1 MAVIAAFA
9 VVFARYRSS
18 VVANMLSCWLWFASE
33 YASNNLQP
41 AVPPE
46 LGREREILQCWLLAA
61 AGGILGCSRF
71 AMHPDATLNPEPGTG
86 SPRIKGASHML
97 QYSSSSSSS
106 RRRRRRSIV
115 PVVLGSISPS
125 SSRRGRRRR
134 TRTRDSSLSSSLLS
148 SVKDVRVIVIV
159 ATVVMVIV
167 VVVSAIVGVGGVRVG
182 VPK

>member
-97 QYSSSSSSS
+97 QYSSSSS